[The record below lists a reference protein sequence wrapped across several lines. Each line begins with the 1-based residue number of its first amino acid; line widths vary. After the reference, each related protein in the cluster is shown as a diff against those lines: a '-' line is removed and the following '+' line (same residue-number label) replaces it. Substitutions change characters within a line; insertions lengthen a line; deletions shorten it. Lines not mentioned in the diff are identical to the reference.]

1 MREEKKYSL
10 LKRVEPREDTYV
22 SVTIR
27 REHARRRGKTGQLT
41 DQHCR
46 SQKTQG
52 RLWEPGMR
60 GWSHIGQYTDE
71 KENGIDNKCSGRLY
85 FLEVTAVN
93 SNVWHDEFNPHRF
106 WGERIIKSSAVDRNA
121 PRKQVK
127 PHSSL
132 EQHLDV
138 WLE

>member
-1 MREEKKYSL
+1 
-10 LKRVEPREDTYV
+10 
-22 SVTIR
+22 
-27 REHARRRGKTGQLT
+27 
-41 DQHCR
+41 
-46 SQKTQG
+46 
-52 RLWEPGMR
+52 MR
-60 GWSHIGQYTDE
+60 GWSHTGQYTDE